1 MRLYN
6 GNSGHALK
14 HHRMR
19 QTTHKELQAGG
30 RASSP
35 LCFLLSEPLTNSR
48 EGFGVRHLHKAAEDG
63 LACYR
68 VGRANNL
75 VLERFVQS
83 PQKDLEG
90 IVQCCFAL

>member
-1 MRLYN
+1 MATVVMHLSTTGRD
-6 GNSGHALK
+6 K
-14 HHRMR
+14 P
-19 QTTHKELQAGG
+19 THKELQAGG

-35 LCFLLSEPLTNSR
+35 LCFLLSEPLAHNR

-75 VLERFVQS
+75 VLE
-83 PQKDLEG
+83 
-90 IVQCCFAL
+90 